1 MSEVG
6 FRFQRVS
13 DFLVPGKLPAVVERD
28 CVTDVLIAAQNTVF
42 TFDQRNDGSSAL
54 LTQNQVSFPV
64 PNPAAFINHGGS
76 LLDRYGVRYRTSLL
90 AITFAIAAFTLPE
103 ELVQLSALDFIA
115 AHVLVNPF
123 VTNWSADDIANGAD
137 LLRAPQPVERCLNKE
152 DRILM
157 HPAFAGSLAA
167 AGAELL
173 RYRRLVAIYRAIT
186 AQFPRDGRVRQSG
199 VNSDPAF
206 RSGNMSVKR

>member
-28 CVTDVLIAAQNTVF
+28 CVTDVLIAAQQRDNSGGNFGRVFRKNLLRQINTAF
-42 TFDQRNDGSSAL
+42 TSDQRNDGSSAL

-64 PNPAAFINHGGS
+64 SNPAAFINHGGS

-123 VTNWSADDIANGAD
+123 VTNRSADDIANGAD
-137 LLRAPQPVERCLNKE
+137 LLRAPQPVV
-152 DRILM
+152 
-157 HPAFAGSLAA
+157 
-167 AGAELL
+167 
-173 RYRRLVAIYRAIT
+173 VAH
-186 AQFPRDGRVRQSG
+186 
-199 VNSDPAF
+199 
-206 RSGNMSVKR
+206 

>member
-28 CVTDVLIAAQNTVF
+28 CVTDVLIAAQHRDNSGGNFDRVFRKNLLRQINTAF
-42 TFDQRNDGSSAL
+42 TSDQRNDGSSAL

-103 ELVQLSALDFIA
+103 ELVQLFALDFIA
-115 AHVLVNPF
+115 AYVLVNPF
-123 VTNWSADDIANGAD
+123 VTNRSADDIANGAD

-186 AQFPRDGRVRQSG
+186 AQFPRDC
-199 VNSDPAF
+199 
-206 RSGNMSVKR
+206 